1 MPLKIKF
8 LTILDNLN
16 LVSITNNTLIQ
27 LRVQGE
33 KVKGQGQFDGG
44 TPMPRYCPIA
54 MTNGQEEMHLRA
66 LSPTSSPVLIMIR
79 IINMIMLANTIVC
92 FPPSSK
98 I

>member
-33 KVKGQGQFDGG
+33 KVKGQGQLDGG

-54 MTNGQEEMHLRA
+54 TTNGPEEMHLRT
-66 LSPTSSPVLIMIR
+66 LGPTSFTCADNDKNNKHYYACEYHRLFAT
-79 IINMIMLANTIVC
+79 II
-92 FPPSSK
+92 
-98 I
+98 

>member
-54 MTNGQEEMHLRA
+54 TTNGPEEMHLRA
-66 LSPTSSPVLIMIR
+66 LGPTSFTCADNDKNNKHYYACEYHRLFAT
-79 IINMIMLANTIVC
+79 II
-92 FPPSSK
+92 
-98 I
+98 

>member
-1 MPLKIKF
+1 MQLKIKF

-54 MTNGQEEMHLRA
+54 MTNGPEEMHLRA
-66 LSPTSSPVLIMIR
+66 LGPTSFTCADNDKNNKHDYACEYHRLFST
-79 IINMIMLANTIVC
+79 II
-92 FPPSSK
+92 
-98 I
+98 

>member
-33 KVKGQGQFDGG
+33 KVKGQGQLDGG

-54 MTNGQEEMHLRA
+54 TTNGPEEMHLRA
-66 LSPTSSPVLIMIR
+66 LGPTSFTCADNDKNNKHYDACEYHRLFAT
-79 IINMIMLANTIVC
+79 II
-92 FPPSSK
+92 
-98 I
+98 

>member
-1 MPLKIKF
+1 MQLKIKF

-54 MTNGQEEMHLRA
+54 MTNGPEEMHLRA
-66 LSPTSSPVLIMIR
+66 LGPVLIMIR
-79 IINMIMLANTIVC
+79 IINIIMLANTIVC
-92 FPPSSK
+92 LPPSSK